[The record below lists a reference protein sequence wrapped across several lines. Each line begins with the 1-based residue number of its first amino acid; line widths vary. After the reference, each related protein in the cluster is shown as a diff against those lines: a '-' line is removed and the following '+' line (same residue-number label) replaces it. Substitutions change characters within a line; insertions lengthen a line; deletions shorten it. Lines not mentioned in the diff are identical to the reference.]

1 MDIENIIAGEIVNS
15 KDFGSAIR
23 KWREI
28 FNISQVELAEKLKV
42 SPSMICDYESNRRK
56 NPGIKTIKKIIDTL
70 IEIDKER
77 GGETIKKF
85 SLKSDQDY
93 YKIHDFSS
101 VMTGND
107 FVKIVDA
114 EILYGNVEKKMIHG
128 FTLIDSLKVILN
140 FQYSDF
146 QKLYGKTSERAFI
159 FTKVTTGRS
168 PMIAVKLAPIK
179 PSIVCIHGLKKKDVD
194 DLAIK
199 IAEVENVPLLLITED
214 IEKIVEKL
222 GKF

>member
-1 MDIENIIAGEIVNS
+1 MDIENIIAGEIINS
-15 KDFGSAIR
+15 KDFGSAIK

-28 FNISQVELAEKLKV
+28 FNVSQIELAKKLKV
-42 SPSMICDYESNRRK
+42 SPSMICDYESNRRR
-56 NPGIKTIKKIIDTL
+56 NPGVKTVKKIIDSL

-85 SLKSDQDY
+85 NLQTTQDY
-93 YKIHDFSS
+93 FKIHDFSS
-101 VMTGND
+101 MMTGND
-107 FVKIVDA
+107 FIKITGGEV
-114 EILYGNVEKKMIHG
+114 LCGNVEKKVVHG
-128 FTLIDSLKVILN
+128 FTLIDSLKVIVN

-194 DLAIK
+194 ELAIK
-199 IAEVENVPLLLITED
+199 ISEVENVPLVLITED
-214 IEKIVEKL
+214 IDKVVEKL
-222 GKF
+222 EKF